1 MEVYIIYTEKER
13 YGTKIGTQTV
23 EVISH
28 CMLNKQEI
36 IDVDAHLR
44 LPDGMSTN
52 ILVPC
57 MLDRWLY
64 LGENEAK
71 VFYTIDKGIFD
82 KALQD
87 TYEEVERSV
96 DSMLKYVKQFKA
108 Q

>member
-57 MLDRWLY
+57 SWTGGYIWARMRPRSFIPL
-64 LGENEAK
+64 
-71 VFYTIDKGIFD
+71 T
-82 KALQD
+82 KASL
-87 TYEEVERSV
+87 TKHCKT
-96 DSMLKYVKQFKA
+96 LTKK
-108 Q
+108 